1 MNIYKPPKQ
10 KSYSFSKKNPIPI
23 ISYKINFKSSSK
35 SKINKI
41 NGQNDYNINKTP
53 YKRKIIHS
61 SNNSRDFSNTIN
73 TTINSN
79 NRYSDFNNNN
89 NLTININNNNETHRS
104 FVTNISEFNFED
116 EENEKNNNLN
126 NNNNNNN
133 NNYNKANRLK
143 RSKVKKIS
151 YINIDNYLKEIDNN
165 NINNNNNM
173 IDINNFN
180 SNNNDKYICEN
191 NICEKCII
199 F

>member
-41 NGQNDYNINKTP
+41 NAQNNHNIIKTP
-53 YKRKIIHS
+53 YKRKIIYS

-73 TTINSN
+73 TTINSK
-79 NRYSDFNNNN
+79 NRYSDFNSDN
-89 NLTININNNNETHRS
+89 NLTINNNNNETYRS
-104 FVTNISEFNFED
+104 FVANISEFNFED

-126 NNNNNNN
+126 NNNYK
-133 NNYNKANRLK
+133 NNYNKTNKLK

-151 YINIDNYLKEIDNN
+151 YINIDNYLKDIDNN
-165 NINNNNNM
+165 NMINNDNI

-180 SNNNDKYICEN
+180 SNYNDKYICEN

>member
-10 KSYSFSKKNPIPI
+10 KSFSFSKKNPIPI
-23 ISYKINFKSSSK
+23 KSYKIDFKSYSK
-35 SKINKI
+35 NKVNNSKL
-41 NGQNDYNINKTP
+41 QNDININKTP
-53 YKRKIIHS
+53 YKKKIIHS

-79 NRYSDFNNNN
+79 NRYSDFSNNN
-89 NLTININNNNETHRS
+89 NLTINNNNETHRS

-126 NNNNNNN
+126 NNNNK
-133 NNYNKANRLK
+133 NYYKTNKLK
-143 RSKVKKIS
+143 RNKVKKIS
-151 YINIDNYLKEIDNN
+151 FINIDKYLKDIDNN
-165 NINNNNNM
+165 NNINKNNT
-173 IDINNFN
+173 IDFNNFN

-191 NICEKCII
+191 NICEKCLV

>member
-89 NLTININNNNETHRS
+89 LIINNNETHRS
-104 FVTNISEFNFED
+104 FITNISEFNFED

-126 NNNNNNN
+126 NNNNF
-133 NNYNKANRLK
+133 NKTNKLK
-143 RSKVKKIS
+143 KNKVKKIS
-151 YINIDNYLKEIDNN
+151 IINLDKYLKDIDNN
-165 NINNNNNM
+165 NYNINNNNKT

-180 SNNNDKYICEN
+180 SNNNDKYLCEN
-191 NICEKCII
+191 NNCEKC
-199 F
+199 FVF

>member
-89 NLTININNNNETHRS
+89 LIINNNETHRS
-104 FVTNISEFNFED
+104 FITNISEFNFED

-126 NNNNNNN
+126 NNNNF
-133 NNYNKANRLK
+133 NKTNKLK
-143 RSKVKKIS
+143 KNKVKKIS
-151 YINIDNYLKEIDNN
+151 FINLDKYLKDIDNN
-165 NINNNNNM
+165 NYNINNNNKT

-180 SNNNDKYICEN
+180 SNNNDKYLCEN
-191 NICEKCII
+191 NNCEKC
-199 F
+199 FVF